1 MDLEI
6 GRLSEVGHT
15 KTNIIRYCLYL
26 EYLKKK
32 KGINEHI
39 YKREVDSLM

>member
-6 GRLSEVGHT
+6 VRLSEVGHT
-15 KTNIIRYCLYL
+15 KTNIIRYCLYV
-26 EYLKKK
+26 ESLKKK

-39 YKREVDSLM
+39 YKREVDSQM